1 MSNGG
6 ATTPAA
12 ASASH
17 GRGHRSGEIILH
29 LLGGLVVAGL
39 VTTHYDFLEF
49 LGRGCD
55 LQPGDAW
62 VQWAYVAFSLNVFRQ
77 VHGLA
82 IVSTDEDLRSGRGI
96 GDIIANASAFAALV
110 AVVVIPAFLLVEIE
124 HWRKA
129 LASESP
135 VIPDGT
141 LVLNI
146 YLWVAAAYVVW
157 DTSSFFRAIQAH
169 PTKGSPRMKW
179 FKFVMFLVICLSIGL
194 YVGFRLRVG
203 INLNL
208 ASCYLL
214 GFLVGALC
222 GTVFGRFGMGLS
234 NIRAPASVHNNQRS
248 PFRALWDSL
257 VDLLKAFWNMIKAI
271 WNVLITDRFTAHEMQ
286 QYVLNWQAF
295 LLLTLSI
302 GVWLLNGKQSIPKV
316 LTMMCLVYTTLDYSL
331 NRKFY
336 FSS

>member
-1 MSNGG
+1 MSNG
-6 ATTPAA
+6 ATATPV

-39 VTTHYDFLEF
+39 VTAHYDFLEF
-49 LGRGCD
+49 LTEGCD
-55 LQPGDAW
+55 LPKGDAW
-62 VQWAYVAFSLNVFRQ
+62 VHWAYFAFSLNVFRQ

-82 IVSTDEDLRSGRGI
+82 IVSTDEDLRSGRGT
-96 GDIIANASAFAALV
+96 GDIIANLSAFAALV

-129 LASESP
+129 LDTKSP
-135 VIPDGT
+135 VVPDGT

-157 DTSSFFRAIQAH
+157 DTSSFFRAIKAH
-169 PTKGSPRMKW
+169 PTSGPPRMKW
-179 FKFVMFLVICLSIGL
+179 LKFEIFFLICLLIGL

-208 ASCYLL
+208 ASCYLI
-214 GFLVGALC
+214 GFLVAALC

-234 NIRAPASVHNNQRS
+234 NIRASASAHNGQRS
-248 PFRALWDSL
+248 LVQALLDSFGD
-257 VDLLKAFWNMIKAI
+257 VFKALGNMIKAI
-271 WNVLITDRFTAHEMQ
+271 VKVLITDRFTAHEMQ

-316 LTMMCLVYTTLDYSL
+316 LTIMCLGYTALDYWL